1 MRTQWL
7 RVGLLTAFK
16 GENNRFSFATK
27 MAKYIFCCIRHQT
40 AVDRLRDMVGSRVRT
55 ARRVRHRVQ
64 TNNYYIFRLC
74 FTPHACPRK
83 PHNNNKSTP
92 KVSTIGSR
100 TLFRHKPVREMF
112 TRSSGRRPASRAKS
126 PYTSKC
132 VRYTR
137 ILCIVIIIFSRNCP
151 ILRSCCI
158 VCREKKKMTLY
169 ILLLH

>member
-1 MRTQWL
+1 
-7 RVGLLTAFK
+7 
-16 GENNRFSFATK
+16 
-27 MAKYIFCCIRHQT
+27 MAKYFFPAVT
-40 AVDRLRDMVGSRVRT
+40 AVDRLRDVVGSRVRT
-55 ARRVRHRVQ
+55 TRRVRHRVQ

-158 VCREKKKMTLY
+158 VCQKKKKWRY
-169 ILLLH
+169 IYIITTLLLLLNILTDTYSTHTHTCVCLCV